1 MWRKLLLVAL
11 LLGIGYVIWR
21 RMQRDQTLSP
31 VSDLSPAPSA
41 APSAPSTPSAPSP
54 SPAPSA
60 PSAPASTSS
69 GPRPIVTRVHRG
81 APPTIRRSSASAEA
95 AASDC
100 NGVTDVDSASDTVQ
114 SAAPVTHV
122 STGDADTSSQVA
134 SASATTA
141 GMVAEKP
148 ESSSDVQVAE
158 SGEVESP
165 VAETGRE
172 EEKEEVSAEGT
183 ELAPVDINRAD
194 RETLIALPGIGPV
207 LADRI
212 IAYRE
217 AHGPFKS
224 VDDLTA
230 ISGIGER
237 NINIF
242 RKLVYVDPNA

>member
-21 RMQRDQTLSP
+21 RMQREQTPSP

-41 APSAPSTPSAPSP
+41 APSAPSTP
-54 SPAPSA
+54 PAPSVT
-60 PSAPASTSS
+60 SAPASTSS
-69 GPRPIVTRVHRG
+69 GPRPVVTRVHRG
-81 APPTIRRSSASAEA
+81 APPTVRRSSVSAEA
-95 AASDC
+95 AASDR
-100 NGVTDVDSASDTVQ
+100 NGVTDAASTSDTVP
-114 SAAPVTHV
+114 SAAPVTHL

-134 SASATTA
+134 SASVTTT
-141 GMVAEKP
+141 GMVAEQP
-148 ESSSDVQVAE
+148 APSSGVQVAE
-158 SGEVESP
+158 PGEVASP
-165 VAETGRE
+165 VAETGQA

-183 ELAPVDINRAD
+183 EPAPVDINRAD
-194 RETLIALPGIGPV
+194 RETLINLPGIGPV

-224 VDDLTA
+224 VDDLIA

>member
-21 RMQRDQTLSP
+21 RMQRDQTPSP

-41 APSAPSTPSAPSP
+41 APSAPSP

-81 APPTIRRSSASAEA
+81 APPTIRRSSASAET
-95 AASDC
+95 AASDR
-100 NGVTDVDSASDTVQ
+100 NGVTDVASASDTVQ
-114 SAAPVTHV
+114 SAAPIAQV
-122 STGDADTSSQVA
+122 STGDADTSSQPA
-134 SASATTA
+134 SAPATTT
-141 GMVAEKP
+141 GMVAEQP
-148 ESSSDVQVAE
+148 APSSDVQIAE
-158 SGEVESP
+158 PGEVASP
-165 VAETGRE
+165 VAETGQA

-183 ELAPVDINRAD
+183 EPALVDINRAD

>member
-21 RMQRDQTLSP
+21 RMQRDQTPSP

-41 APSAPSTPSAPSP
+41 APSAPSP

-81 APPTIRRSSASAEA
+81 APPTIRRSSASAET
-95 AASDC
+95 AASDR
-100 NGVTDVDSASDTVQ
+100 NGVTDVASASDTVQ
-114 SAAPVTHV
+114 SAAPVAQV
-122 STGDADTSSQVA
+122 STGDADASSQAA
-134 SASATTA
+134 SAPATTA
-141 GMVAEKP
+141 GMVAQNSRHRRQTCKSQSRVRSHHP
-148 ESSSDVQVAE
+148 
-158 SGEVESP
+158 SP
-165 VAETGRE
+165 RPGGQRRRKKYRL
-172 EEKEEVSAEGT
+172 KEPNRRS
-183 ELAPVDINRAD
+183 VDINRAD